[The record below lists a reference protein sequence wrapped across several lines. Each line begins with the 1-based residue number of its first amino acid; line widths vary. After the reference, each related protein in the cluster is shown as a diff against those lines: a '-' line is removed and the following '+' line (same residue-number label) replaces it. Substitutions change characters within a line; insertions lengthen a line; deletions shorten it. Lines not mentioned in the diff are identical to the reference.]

1 MDLWQL
7 YIFCKVIELKSFS
20 RAGKAVHLSQPT
32 VSSHIRALE
41 EHFGC
46 RLVDRLSKGVMPTRA
61 GELVYRYARKLV
73 ALRDETES
81 ALAEFQG
88 KLCGR
93 LAIGASTIPGGY
105 VLPQIIG
112 GFSRAHPGVSVTMI
126 IGDTEKIIA
135 DTVSGELELSVVGAQ
150 TADQNIVQEKLLDD
164 DMGLIVAC
172 DHPWAKRR
180 TVSLKMLC
188 GQPFVAREPGSGTL
202 KSIHQSLDLAGFD
215 PGRLNVVAEL
225 GSTQAVVQG
234 VKSGLGISIL
244 STIAVAES
252 VVAGS
257 IKTLHVGGL
266 NLRRAFYLTR
276 HKYRSL
282 SPLSRAFIDFMR
294 NKPLN

>member
-7 YIFCKVIELKSFS
+7 HIFCKVVELKSFS
-20 RAGKAVHLSQPT
+20 RAGKDVHLSQPT
-32 VSSHIRALE
+32 VSSHIRILE

-46 RLVDRLSKGVMPTRA
+46 RLVDRLSKEVVPTRA
-61 GELVYRYARKLV
+61 GKLLYRYARKLV

-88 KLCGR
+88 RIRGR
-93 LAIGASTIPGGY
+93 LVIGGSTIPGAY

-112 GFSRAHPGVSVTMI
+112 GFSRVHSGVSVTMI

-150 TADQNIVQEKLLDD
+150 TGDRNILQEKLIED
-164 DMGLIVAC
+164 DMCLIVPRG
-172 DHPWAKRR
+172 HPWAKRR
-180 TVSLKMLC
+180 KVSLKML
-188 GQPFVAREPGSGTL
+188 GSEPFVAREPGSGTL
-202 KSIHQSLDLAGFD
+202 KSIRQSLERAGFD
-215 PGRLNVVAEL
+215 SGRLKVVAEM
-225 GSTQAVVQG
+225 GSTQAVVQS

-252 VVAGS
+252 ISAGS
-257 IKTLHVGGL
+257 LKALRVDGL
-266 NLRRAFYLTR
+266 NLQRAFYLTR

-282 SPLSRAFIDFMR
+282 SPLSRAFIDFLKSR
-294 NKPLN
+294 